1 VRYTI
6 IATLGPASAQ
16 AEQWSAL
23 LDAGVSAFRLNTS
36 HLTLD
41 ALSRWL
47 QSLDDFSRRRGEQTP
62 LILDLQGS
70 KWRLGRF
77 EPLVLNPGDSVVL
90 IHSAEAI
97 EPGTLPVP
105 HADFFRAALR
115 SSGRISIND
124 ARSVLAVESVGDD
137 RVVARVVAGGTVSPR
152 KGITFVDSDYRLE
165 VLNEA
170 DRLAVDLTAS
180 LDGIRY
186 AVSYVRDG
194 HEMKRYRD
202 LLGKDRH
209 LIAKLERPQA
219 LAEADRVAAAS
230 DELWL
235 CRGDLG
241 AEIGLR
247 AMAETVHRFA
257 AGLSSLPVPAL
268 LAGQVLEHMN
278 DHPLATRA
286 ELCNL
291 YDALAAGFSGVVLSD
306 ETAIGRFPAESCRMA
321 ALFRGSN

>member
-70 KWRLGRF
+70 KWRWDDSN
-77 EPLVLNPGDSVVL
+77 LVLNPGDSVVL

-137 RVVARVVAGGTVSPR
+137 RVVARGVAGGTVSPR

-170 DRLAVDLTAS
+170 DRLAGDLTAS
-180 LDGIRY
+180 LDEIRY

-209 LIAKLERPQA
+209 LIAKLERPA
-219 LAEADRVAAAS
+219 GA
-230 DELWL
+230 
-235 CRGDLG
+235 CRSRQSGCCQRG
-241 AEIGLR
+241 A
-247 AMAETVHRFA
+247 
-257 AGLSSLPVPAL
+257 
-268 LAGQVLEHMN
+268 
-278 DHPLATRA
+278 
-286 ELCNL
+286 
-291 YDALAAGFSGVVLSD
+291 VVVS
-306 ETAIGRFPAESCRMA
+306 RRSR
-321 ALFRGSN
+321 R